1 MLAQSLCWFD
11 SNSLLPIIKKVCMD
25 TNDIINGLNSKVNS
39 LTELVESLQSH
50 NGSLQDQIHKMV
62 TDYGDAWYDGYRAA
76 QKDQKELI
84 ENFVSERREE
94 GVDSDLPSTISEI
107 YSEQD
112 VREMSEAAES
122 LYEAK
127 SVGRKFVMESSGYY
141 GIVRLPEEL
150 FVDLDPEFVL
160 SKSTDTTKFMCAN
173 SKEKEYLESLGVQV
187 VEVCDWYKL
196 VKD

>member
-1 MLAQSLCWFD
+1 MSFSRSL
-11 SNSLLPIIKKVCMD
+11 N
-25 TNDIINGLNSKVNS
+25 
-39 LTELVESLQSH
+39 ELVESLQSH
-50 NGSLQDQIHKMV
+50 NGSLQEQIHNMV
-62 TDYGDAWYDGYRAA
+62 TEYGDVWYDGYCAA
-76 QKDQKELI
+76 QKNQKELN
-84 ENFVSERREE
+84 ENFVSEKREAGE
-94 GVDSDLPSTISEI
+94 DFELPPTIDEL
-107 YSEQD
+107 YSEQE
-112 VREMSEAAES
+112 VREMSENAES

-150 FVDLDPEFVL
+150 FIDLDPEFVL
-160 SKSTDTTKFMCAN
+160 SKSTDTAKFMCAN